1 MRLDD
6 PNIHWETWQKPAEG
20 SRLGCARG
28 GRALVRRQPPNPQPH
43 SIPKQVLAALEPGAA
58 AVVVSHLFV
67 TRTVVRA
74 RARVRVRAGV
84 GVRVKP

>member
-1 MRLDD
+1 M
-6 PNIHWETWQKPAEG
+6 PAAAVPWSDV
-20 SRLGCARG
+20 SRLT
-28 GRALVRRQPPNPQPH
+28 LSPN
-43 SIPKQVLAALEPGAA
+43 SIPNQVLAALEPGAA

-74 RARVRVRAGV
+74 RVRVRVRAGV

>member
-1 MRLDD
+1 
-6 PNIHWETWQKPAEG
+6 
-20 SRLGCARG
+20 
-28 GRALVRRQPPNPQPH
+28 
-43 SIPKQVLAALEPGAA
+43 VLAALEPGAA

-74 RARVRVRAGV
+74 RVRVRVRVRAGV